1 MESPLGANAPATFLP
16 EDPMSAARLPEL
28 PRGAALLRDPALN
41 KGGAFTAD
49 ERAALALDGLLPS
62 RVYTIEEQVGL
73 VLENLRRLPTPLE
86 KYIALE
92 GLHNRNETLF
102 FRTIVD
108 HPDEIVPLVYTPTVG
123 AACQQFSRIVQ
134 RPRGLFITPEHRG
147 RVAEVLRN
155 WPYRDVAIIVVTDG
169 GRILGLGDLGAN
181 GMGIPIGKLVL
192 YSACAGVEPTR
203 TLPVT
208 LDVGTNTESVL
219 ADPLYCGTR
228 RRRIERS
235 EYDALVEEF
244 VAATQEV
251 FPGVLIQFED
261 FANVNAFRLLARYRD
276 RVCAF
281 NDDVQGTGAVVLSGL
296 LCAMRATGGRLADQR
311 VLCLGAGG
319 AATGL
324 CNMVSAALAI
334 DGLPEAEA
342 RRRLWMFDTKGLV
355 VAGRSELAEHKRPF
369 AHEHPPVASFLD
381 AVKALRPTAIVGV
394 STAGGAFT
402 EEVLKAMAVINSRP
416 IVLALSNPTAKSEC
430 TAEQAY
436 RATEGRALFASGSP
450 FDPVTLAGATR
461 VPRQCN
467 NSYVFPGV
475 GLGAIAC
482 GARRVTDEMFL
493 AAARTLAA
501 QVSDADLAQGSL
513 YPPLAR
519 VREVSARI
527 AAAVAEVA
535 YARGLATRPRPA
547 DVLED
552 VRRQMYRPEYR
563 ACA

>member
-1 MESPLGANAPATFLP
+1 
-16 EDPMSAARLPEL
+16 MSAARSPEL
-28 PRGAALLRDPALN
+28 PHGAALLRDPALN
-41 KGGAFTAD
+41 KGGAFTAE
-49 ERAALALDGLLPS
+49 ERAALALDGLLPP
-62 RVYTIEEQVGL
+62 RVYTLEEQVGL

-86 KYIALE
+86 KYVALE
-92 GLHNRNETLF
+92 GLHNRNESLF

-123 AACQQFSRIVQ
+123 AACQQFSHVVQ
-134 RPRGLFITPEHRG
+134 RPRGLFITPGHRG
-147 RVAEVLRN
+147 RIAAVLRN

-208 LDVGTNTESVL
+208 LDVGTNTESIL

-261 FANVNAFRLLARYRD
+261 FANVNAFRLLARYRE

-281 NDDVQGTGAVVLSGL
+281 NDDVQGTGAVLLAGM
-296 LCAMRATGGRLADQR
+296 LCAMRVTRGRLADQR
-311 VLCLGAGG
+311 ILCLGAGG
-319 AATGL
+319 AAAGL
-324 CNMVSAALAI
+324 CNMVAAALTI

-355 VAGRSELAEHKRPF
+355 VAARTDLAEHKRPF
-369 AHEHPPVASFLD
+369 AHEHPPVASYLD

-402 EEVLKAMAVINSRP
+402 EDVLKAMAAINSRP
-416 IVLALSNPTAKSEC
+416 IVFALSNPTVKSEC

-436 RATEGRALFASGSP
+436 RATEGRGLFASGSP
-450 FDPVTLAGATR
+450 FDPVPLAGATH

-482 GARRVTDEMFL
+482 GTQRVTDEMFL

-535 YARGLATRPRPA
+535 HARGLATRPQPA

-563 ACA
+563 TYA

>member
-1 MESPLGANAPATFLP
+1 MPIE
-16 EDPMSAARLPEL
+16 

-41 KGGAFTAD
+41 KGGAFTPA
-49 ERAALALDGLLPS
+49 ERAALALDGLLPP
-62 RVYTIEEQVGL
+62 RVYTIDEQVGL

-123 AACQQFSRIVQ
+123 TACQQFSHIVQ

-147 RVAEVLRN
+147 RVAQILRN
-155 WPYRDVAIIVVTDG
+155 WPSRDVAIIVVTDG

-192 YSACAGVEPTR
+192 YSACAGVDPTR

-208 LDVGTNTESVL
+208 LDVGTNTESIL

-228 RRRIERS
+228 RRRIERA

-261 FANVNAFRLLARYRD
+261 FANVNAFRLLATYRG
-276 RVCAF
+276 RACAF
-281 NDDVQGTGAVVLSGL
+281 NDDIQGTGAVTLAGL
-296 LCAMRATGGRLADQR
+296 LCAMRVTGKRLVDQR
-311 VLCLGAGG
+311 ILCLGAGG

-324 CNMVSAALAI
+324 CSTAAAAMVI

-355 VAGRSELAEHKRPF
+355 VAGRPDLAEHKRPF
-369 AHEHPPVASFLD
+369 AHDHAPVASFLE
-381 AVKALRPTAIVGV
+381 AVRALKPTAIVGA

-402 EEVLKAMAVINSRP
+402 EDVLKAMAAINERP
-416 IVLALSNPTAKSEC
+416 IVFALSNPTVKSEC

-436 RATEGRALFASGSP
+436 RATDGRALFASGSP
-450 FDPVTLAGATR
+450 FEPVTLGGRTF

-467 NSYVFPGV
+467 NSYTFPGV
-475 GLGAIAC
+475 GLGAIVC
-482 GARRVTDEMFL
+482 GARHVTDEMFL

-501 QVSDADLAQGSL
+501 QVSEADLAQGSL
-513 YPPLAR
+513 YPPLTR

-535 YARGLATRPRPA
+535 HARGLAARPRPTDVLA
-547 DVLED
+547 DV
-552 VRRQMYRPEYR
+552 RGQMYEPTYR
-563 ACA
+563 AYA

>member
-1 MESPLGANAPATFLP
+1 VA
-16 EDPMSAARLPEL
+16 
-28 PRGAALLRDPALN
+28 
-41 KGGAFTAD
+41 
-49 ERAALALDGLLPS
+49 
-62 RVYTIEEQVGL
+62 L

-108 HPDEIVPLVYTPTVG
+108 HPDEVVPLVYTPTVG
-123 AACQQFSRIVQ
+123 TACQQFSHIVQ

-147 RVAEVLRN
+147 RIAQVLRN
-155 WPYRDVAIIVVTDG
+155 WPQRDVAIIVVTDG

-192 YSACAGVEPTR
+192 YSACAGVDPTR

-208 LDVGTNTESVL
+208 LDVGTNTEAIL

-228 RRRIERS
+228 RRRIERAD
-235 EYDALVEEF
+235 YDALVEEF

-261 FANVNAFRLLARYRD
+261 FANVNAFRLLAGYRD

-281 NDDVQGTGAVVLSGL
+281 NDDIQGTGAVVLAGL
-296 LCAMRATGGRLADQR
+296 LCAMRVTGQRLVDQR

-324 CNMVSAALAI
+324 CSTAAAAMAI

-355 VAGRSELAEHKRPF
+355 VAGRPDLAEHKRPF
-369 AHEHPPVASFLD
+369 AHDHAPIGSFLD
-381 AVKALRPTAIVGV
+381 AVKALKPTAIIGA
-394 STAGGAFT
+394 STASGAFT
-402 EEVLKAMAVINSRP
+402 EEVLKAMAAINERP
-416 IVLALSNPTAKSEC
+416 IVFALSNPTAKSEC

-450 FDPVTLAGATR
+450 FDPVTLAGRTF

-467 NSYVFPGV
+467 NSYTFPGV
-475 GLGAIAC
+475 GLGAIVC
-482 GARRVTDEMFL
+482 GARHVTDEMFL

-501 QVSDADLAQGSL
+501 QVSEADLAQGSL
-513 YPPLAR
+513 YPPLVR

-535 YARGLATRPRPA
+535 HARGLAAKARPD
-547 DVLED
+547 DVFAD
-552 VRRQMYRPEYR
+552 VRRQMYEPTYR
-563 ACA
+563 AYA

>member
-1 MESPLGANAPATFLP
+1 
-16 EDPMSAARLPEL
+16 MSATRSQDL

-41 KGGAFTAD
+41 KGSAFTTA
-49 ERAALALDGLLPS
+49 ERAAFALDGLLAP
-62 RVYTIEEQVGL
+62 RVYTIEEQVAL

-123 AACQQFSRIVQ
+123 AACQQFSHIVQ
-134 RPRGLFITPEHRG
+134 RPRGVFITPEHRG
-147 RVAEVLRN
+147 RIAQVLRN
-155 WPYRDVAIIVVTDG
+155 WPQRELAIIVVTDG

-208 LDVGTNTESVL
+208 LDVGTNTESIL

-228 RRRIERS
+228 RRRIERA

-244 VAATQEV
+244 ITATQEV

-261 FANVNAFRLLARYRD
+261 FANVNSFRLLARYRE
-276 RVCAF
+276 RICTF
-281 NDDVQGTGAVVLSGL
+281 NDDIQGTGAGMLAGL
-296 LCAMRATGGRLADQR
+296 LCALRVTGGKLVDQR
-311 VLCLGAGG
+311 ILCLGAGG
-319 AATGL
+319 AAAGL
-324 CNMVSAALAI
+324 CNAAAAAMAI
-334 DGLPEAEA
+334 EGRAETEA

-355 VAGRSELAEHKRPF
+355 VAGRPDLAEHKRPF
-369 AHEHPPVASFLD
+369 AHEHAPVGDFLG
-381 AVKALRPTAIVGV
+381 AVKALKPTAIVGV
-394 STAGGAFT
+394 STAAGAFNAD
-402 EEVLKAMAVINSRP
+402 VLRAMAEINERP
-416 IVLALSNPTAKSEC
+416 IVFALSNPTAKSEC

-436 RATEGRALFASGSP
+436 RATDGRALFASGSP
-450 FDPVTLAGATR
+450 FDPVALGGRTF

-482 GARRVTDEMFL
+482 GSKRVTDEMFL

-501 QVSDADLAQGSL
+501 QVSDEDLAQGSL
-513 YPPLAR
+513 FPPLSR

-535 YARGLATRPRPA
+535 YARGLAAKARPA
-547 DVLED
+547 DVLAE
-552 VRRQMYRPEYR
+552 VRAQVYEPSYRSY
-563 ACA
+563 A

>member
-1 MESPLGANAPATFLP
+1 MGSRAGVRVPAPDFAA
-16 EDPMSAARLPEL
+16 EEPMSATQSPPSL

-41 KGGAFTAD
+41 KGGAFTAA
-49 ERAALALDGLLPS
+49 ERVALGLEGLLPS
-62 RVYTIEEQVGL
+62 RVYTLDEQVAL

-92 GLHNRNETLF
+92 GLHNRNETVF

-123 AACQQFSRIVQ
+123 AACQQFSHIVQ

-147 RVAEVLRN
+147 RIAQVLRS
-155 WPYRDVAIIVVTDG
+155 WPHRDVAIIVVTDG

-208 LDVGTNTESVL
+208 LDVGTNTETIL
-219 ADPLYCGTR
+219 ADPLYCGTP
-228 RRRIERS
+228 RRRIERA

-261 FANVNAFRLLARYRD
+261 FANVNAFRLLASYRD
-276 RVCAF
+276 RVCSF
-281 NDDVQGTGAVVLSGL
+281 NDDIQGTGAVVLAGL
-296 LCAMRATGGRLADQR
+296 LCAMRVTGQRLADQR

-319 AATGL
+319 AAGGL
-324 CNMVSAALAI
+324 CGTAAAAMAI
-334 DGLPEAEA
+334 EGLPEAEA

-355 VAGRSELAEHKRPF
+355 VAGRADLAEQKRPF
-369 AHEHPPVASFLD
+369 AHAHAPIGSFLD
-381 AVKALRPTAIVGV
+381 AVKALKPTAIIGV
-394 STAGGAFT
+394 SAAGGAFT
-402 EEVLKAMAVINSRP
+402 EDVLKAMAAINERP
-416 IVLALSNPTAKSEC
+416 IVFALSNPTAKAEC

-450 FDPVTLAGATR
+450 FDPVALGERTV

-482 GARRVTDEMFL
+482 ASRRVTDEMFL

-501 QVSDADLAQGSL
+501 QVSEADLAQGSL

-535 YARGLATRPRPA
+535 YARGFAAKPRPA
-547 DVLED
+547 DVLAD
-552 VRRQMYRPEYR
+552 VRGQMYEPSYR
-563 ACA
+563 A

>member
-1 MESPLGANAPATFLP
+1 
-16 EDPMSAARLPEL
+16 MSATRSPSL

-41 KGGAFTAD
+41 KGTAFTAD
-49 ERAALALDGLLPS
+49 ERAALGLEGLLPA
-62 RVYTIEEQVGL
+62 RVYTLEEQVTL

-86 KYIALE
+86 KYVALE

-123 AACQQFSRIVQ
+123 AACQQFSHIVQ
-134 RPRGLFITPEHRG
+134 RPRGLFITLEHRG
-147 RVAEVLRN
+147 RIAAVLRN

-192 YSACAGVEPTR
+192 YSACAGVDPTR

-208 LDVGTNTESVL
+208 LDVGTNTESIL
-219 ADPLYCGTR
+219 ADPLYCGTP
-228 RRRIERS
+228 RRRIERGD
-235 EYDALVEEF
+235 YDALVEEF
-244 VAATQEV
+244 IAATQEV

-261 FANVNAFRLLARYRD
+261 FANVNAFRLLAKYRD
-276 RVCAF
+276 RVCSF
-281 NDDVQGTGAVVLSGL
+281 NDDIQGTGAVLLAGL
-296 LCAMRATGGRLADQR
+296 LCAMRVTGGRLVDQR
-311 VLCLGAGG
+311 ILCLGAGG
-319 AATGL
+319 AAAGL
-324 CNMVSAALAI
+324 CNTAAAAMALE
-334 DGLPEAEA
+334 GLPEAEA

-355 VAGRSELAEHKRPF
+355 VAGRTDLAEHKRPF
-369 AHEHPPVASFLD
+369 AHEHTPVGDFLG
-381 AVKALRPTAIVGV
+381 AVNALKPTAIVGV
-394 STAGGAFT
+394 STATGAFN
-402 EEVLKAMAVINSRP
+402 ENVLKAMAAINPRP
-416 IVLALSNPTAKSEC
+416 IVFPLSNPTTKAEC

-436 RATEGRALFASGSP
+436 RATDGRALFASGSP
-450 FDPVTLAGATR
+450 FEPVTLAGATY

-475 GLGAIAC
+475 GLGAIIC
-482 GARRVTDEMFL
+482 GTRRVTDEMFL

-513 YPPLAR
+513 YPALAR

-535 YARGLATRPRPA
+535 HARGLVTKPRPTDVLA
-547 DVLED
+547 DV
-552 VRRQMYRPEYR
+552 RAQMYQPEYR
-563 ACA
+563 DRA